1 MGKKSIQKN
10 ATIQQQNKGIFLAFK
25 IIILIAFIF
34 VVTCTIIYFMEMG
47 HENRSYFSMH
57 FALPIVLL
65 FVGVIAIMLS
75 LLSRLSLSGE
85 SKGDMLMI
93 GVGLVLFV
101 CSIITLA
108 LSYF

>member
-1 MGKKSIQKN
+1 MGKNSVKRTTTVQQKN
-10 ATIQQQNKGIFLAFK
+10 KGLFLAFK
-25 IIILIAFIF
+25 IIIFVAFVF
-34 VVTCTIIYFMEMG
+34 VVTCTAIYLLEMG
-47 HENRSYFSMH
+47 HENRSYFTIH

-65 FVGVIAIMLS
+65 FVGVIAIFLS
-75 LLSRLSLSGE
+75 MLSRLSLSGE

-93 GVGLVLFV
+93 GVGLVLFL